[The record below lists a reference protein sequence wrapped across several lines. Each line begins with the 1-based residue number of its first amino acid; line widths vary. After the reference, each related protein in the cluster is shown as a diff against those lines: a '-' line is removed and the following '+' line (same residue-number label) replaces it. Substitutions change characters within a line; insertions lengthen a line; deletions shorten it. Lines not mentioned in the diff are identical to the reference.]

1 MALLEWDKTG
11 EHFYETGVKNGV
23 LYPYNKSNTAKPYS
37 PGVAWNGL
45 TSVSE
50 SPSGADENAIYADNI
65 KYLSLRGVEE
75 FGATI
80 EAYTYPDE
88 WAACDGSASPVTGL
102 VIGQQSRKMF
112 GFCYRTEMGNDIDG
126 DSYGYK
132 LHLLYGC
139 TASPSE
145 RSYETINDS
154 PEAITFSWEI
164 TTIKQDIGTINDV
177 TYKPV
182 SVLTIDAT
190 KFITGGTKDEKL
202 VNLEKALYGYTIPE
216 FSATST
222 YAKDDYVMHE
232 NKIYKAKAAIGTA
245 GEWSASD
252 WDEVTTDPSVPYLPK
267 PAEVIAM
274 LTPST

>member
-1 MALLEWDKTG
+1 MAGRLEWDKTG

-23 LYPYNKSNTAKPYS
+23 LYPYNAANTAKPYG

-50 SPSGADENAIYADNI
+50 SPSGGDENKIYADNL
-65 KYLSLRGVEE
+65 KYLSLRGLEE

-88 WAACDGSASPVTGL
+88 WAECDGSKAPVVGL
-102 VIGQQSRKMF
+102 SVGQQTRKMF
-112 GFCYRTEMGNDIDG
+112 GFCFRTEVGNDVVG
-126 DSYGYK
+126 DSLGYK
-132 LHLLYGC
+132 LHLIYGA

-164 TTIKQDIGTINDV
+164 ATTSVAIGTIDGV
-177 TYKPV
+177 EYRPT
-182 SVLTIDAT
+182 SCLIIDST
-190 KFITGGTKDEKL
+190 KFTTEAAKAKL
-202 VNLEKALYGYTIPE
+202 TALEDALYGTE
-216 FSATST
+216 SAD
-222 YAKDDYVMHE
+222 A
-232 NKIYKAKAAIGTA
+232 
-245 GEWSASD
+245 
-252 WDEVTTDPSVPYLPK
+252 YLPM

-274 LTPST
+274 LTAE

>member
-23 LYPYNKSNTAKPYS
+23 LYPYDKSNTDKPYS

-65 KYLSLRGVEE
+65 KYLSLRGAEE

-88 WAACDGSASPVTGL
+88 WAACDGSAMPVTGL
-102 VIGQQSRKMF
+102 IIGQQSRKMF

-190 KFITGGTKDEKL
+190 KFINDGTKDAKL
-202 VNLEKALYGYTIPE
+202 VNLEKALYGWTIPA
-216 FSATST
+216 FSATSA
-222 YAKDDYVMHE
+222 YAKDDYVINT
-232 NKIYKAKAAIGTA
+232 NKIYKAKAPITA
-245 GEWSASD
+245 GAFTASD
-252 WDEVTTDPSVPYLPK
+252 WDEVTADPSIPYLPK

-274 LTPST
+274 LTPAS

>member
-23 LYPYNKSNTAKPYS
+23 LYPYDKNNTTNPYS

-65 KYLSLRGVEE
+65 KYLSLRGAEE

-88 WAACDGSASPVTGL
+88 WAACDGSAMPVTGL
-102 VIGQQSRKMF
+102 IIGQQSRKMF
-112 GFCYRTEMGNDIDG
+112 GFCYRTELGNDIDG

-182 SVLTIDAT
+182 SVLTIDAS
-190 KFITGGTKDEKL
+190 KFMTGGTKDSKL
-202 VNLEKALYGYTIPE
+202 VNLEKALYGYTVE
-216 FSATST
+216 AFDST
-222 YAKDDYVMHE
+222 KAYAKDDVVTHE
-232 NKIYKAKAAIGTA
+232 SGFYKAKAAVTA
-245 GEWSASD
+245 GTWNASD
-252 WDEVTTDPSVPYLPK
+252 WDTLDSDPGFAYLPK
-267 PAEVIAM
+267 PAEVISM
-274 LTPST
+274 LTAS

>member
-1 MALLEWDKTG
+1 MARLEWDKTG

-23 LYPYNKSNTAKPYS
+23 LYPYDKTKTGEGQHPYG

-65 KYLSLRGVEE
+65 KYLSLRGAEE

-88 WAACDGSASPVTGL
+88 WAACDGSAMPVTGL
-102 VIGQQSRKMF
+102 IIGQQSRKMF
-112 GFCYRTEMGNDIDG
+112 GFCYRTELGNDIDG

-164 TTIKQDIGTINDV
+164 TTIKQTIGTIDNV
-177 TYKPV
+177 EYKPV
-182 SVLTIDAT
+182 SVLTIDAS
-190 KFITGGTKDEKL
+190 KFITNGVKNAKL
-202 VNLEKALYGYTIPE
+202 INLENALYGVD
-216 FSATST
+216 ADST
-222 YAKDDYVMHE
+222 AEPPVV
-232 NKIYKAKAAIGTA
+232 AAEA
-245 GEWSASD
+245 
-252 WDEVTTDPSVPYLPK
+252 YLPT
-267 PAEVIAM
+267 PAEVIGM
-274 LTPST
+274 LTAT

>member
-1 MALLEWDKTG
+1 MARLEWDKTG

-23 LYPYNKSNTAKPYS
+23 LYPYDKNNSTKPYS

-45 TSVSE
+45 TSISE

-65 KYLSLRGVEE
+65 KYLSLRGAEE

-88 WAACDGSASPVTGL
+88 WAACDGSAMPVTGL
-102 VIGQQSRKMF
+102 IIGQQSRKMF
-112 GFCYRTEMGNDIDG
+112 GFCYRTELGNDIDG

-164 TTIKQDIGTINDV
+164 TTIKQAVGTIDGV
-177 TYKPV
+177 EYKPV
-182 SVLTIDAT
+182 SVLTIDAS
-190 KFITGGTKDEKL
+190 KFISSGGTKDTKL
-202 VNLEKALYGYTIPE
+202 VNLEKALYGYTVAA
-216 FSATST
+216 FDST
-222 YAKDDYVMHE
+222 QAYAKDDVVTHD
-232 NKIYKAKAAIGTA
+232 NKFYKAKAAVTA
-245 GEWSASD
+245 GAWNASD
-252 WDEVTTDPSVPYLPK
+252 WDELDGDPGFAYLPK
-267 PAEVIAM
+267 PAEVITM
-274 LTPST
+274 LTAS

>member
-23 LYPYNKSNTAKPYS
+23 LYPYDKNNSTKPYS

-65 KYLSLRGVEE
+65 KYLSLRGAEE

-88 WAACDGSASPVTGL
+88 WAACDGSAMPVPGL
-102 VIGQQSRKMF
+102 IIGQQSRKMF
-112 GFCYRTEMGNDIDG
+112 GFCYRTELGNDIDG

-164 TTIKQDIGTINDV
+164 TTIKQDIGKINDV
-177 TYKPV
+177 SYKPV

-190 KFITGGTKDEKL
+190 KFINAGTKDAKL
-202 VNLEKALYGYTIPE
+202 IALENALYGYTVE
-216 FSATST
+216 AFSAEKA
-222 YAKDDYVMHE
+222 YAKGDYVTHDSKFYE
-232 NKIYKAKAAIGTA
+232 AKSAITA
-245 GEWSASD
+245 GTWDASD
-252 WDEVTTDPSVPYLPK
+252 WDELDGDPGFAYLPK
-267 PAEVIAM
+267 PAEVITM

>member
-23 LYPYNKSNTAKPYS
+23 LYPYDKNNTTKPYS

-50 SPSGADENAIYADNI
+50 TPSGADENAIYADNI
-65 KYLSLRGVEE
+65 KYLSLRGAEE

-88 WAACDGSASPVTGL
+88 WAACDGSAMPVTGL
-102 VIGQQSRKMF
+102 IIGQQSRKMF
-112 GFCYRTEMGNDIDG
+112 GFCYRTELGNDIDG

-164 TTIKQDIGTINDV
+164 TTIKQDIGTINDIA
-177 TYKPV
+177 YKPV
-182 SVLTIDAT
+182 SVLTIDAS
-190 KFITGGTKDEKL
+190 KFITNGVKGQKL
-202 VNLEKALYGYTIPE
+202 LDLEKALYGYTVPA
-216 FSATST
+216 FSATQA
-222 YAKDDYVMHE
+222 YAKDDVVTHE
-232 NKIYKAKAAIGTA
+232 SGFYKAKAAITA
-245 GEWSASD
+245 GTWNASD
-252 WDEVTTDPSVPYLPK
+252 WDELSSDPGFAYLPK
-267 PAEVIAM
+267 PAEVIEM
-274 LTPST
+274 LTAS

>member
-1 MALLEWDKTG
+1 MAAGRLQWDKTG

-23 LYPYNKSNTAKPYS
+23 LYPYDKSNQTHPYS

-45 TSVSE
+45 TSISE

-65 KYLSLRGVEE
+65 KYLSLRGAEE

-88 WAACDGSASPVTGL
+88 WAACDGSAMPVSGL
-102 VIGQQSRKMF
+102 IVGQQSRKMF
-112 GFCYRTEMGNDIDG
+112 GFCYRTELGNDIDG

-164 TTIKQDIGTINDV
+164 TTIKQAIGTIGGV
-177 TYKPV
+177 EYKPV

-190 KFITGGTKDEKL
+190 KFITNGVKDAKL
-202 VNLEKALYGYTIPE
+202 VNLENALYGVD
-216 FSATST
+216 ADST
-222 YAKDDYVMHE
+222 ANPPVV
-232 NKIYKAKAAIGTA
+232 AAEA
-245 GEWSASD
+245 
-252 WDEVTTDPSVPYLPK
+252 YLPT
-267 PAEVIAM
+267 PAEVIGI
-274 LTPST
+274 LTAS